1 MNTSQTIR
9 VMLVDDHNVV
19 RSGLATFLRAY
30 EDLELVGEARNGVE
44 AVNLCHRYKPDVIL
58 MDLMMPEMDGIAA
71 TRAILAD
78 YPDIKIIAMT
88 SFDEEELVHGVLAA
102 GAISYLLKNVTSD
115 ELAKAIRDAVS
126 GRSTLSPE
134 AARVLVQA
142 TRPTEQP
149 WLELTEREM
158 EALHL
163 VVQGQSN
170 RQIADAPTSAASSP
184 SCRSPAGRRP
194 SRMRSDI
201 KSFLYKRNILLLL
214 GQQGF
219 DGWLRAQSAC
229 NHLRNST

>member
-1 MNTSQTIR
+1 METHKTIR

-30 EDLELVGEARNGVE
+30 EDLELVGEAKNGLE
-44 AVNLCHRYKPDVIL
+44 ALNLCHKKRPDVIL

-78 YPDIKIIAMT
+78 CPEIKIIAMT
-88 SFDEEELVHGVLAA
+88 SFEDEELVHGVLAA

-134 AARVLVQA
+134 AARVLIQA
-142 TRPTEQP
+142 TRPTKQP
-149 WLELTEREM
+149 LFDLTERER
-158 EALHL
+158 EVLNL

-170 RQIADAPTSAASSP
+170 QQIAETLVISLATVKAHISSIL
-184 SCRSPAGRRP
+184 SKLQVS
-194 SRMRSDI
+194 SRAEAI
-201 KSFLYKRNILLLL
+201 AYAI
-214 GQQGF
+214 
-219 DGWLRAQSAC
+219 
-229 NHLRNST
+229 

>member
-30 EDLELVGEARNGVE
+30 DDLELVGEARNGVE
-44 AVNLCHRYKPDVIL
+44 AVNLCHRDKPDVIL

-88 SFDEEELVHGVLAA
+88 SFEEEELVHGVLAA

-115 ELAKAIRDAVS
+115 ELAAAIRAAS
-126 GRSTLSPE
+126 LGQSTLSPE

-149 WLELTEREM
+149 WLDLTEREVQV
-158 EALHL
+158 LNL

-170 RQIADAPTSAASSP
+170 RQIADAMFISVATVKAHIS
-184 SCRSPAGRRP
+184 
-194 SRMRSDI
+194 
-201 KSFLYKRNILLLL
+201 NILSKL
-214 GQQGF
+214 QVSS
-219 DGWLRAQSAC
+219 RAEASAYAIK
-229 NHLRNST
+229 HKIVSL

>member
-30 EDLELVGEARNGVE
+30 EDLELVEEARNGLE
-44 AVNLCHRYKPDVIL
+44 AVNLCHRKKPDVIL

-71 TRAILAD
+71 TRASLAD
-78 YPDIKIIAMT
+78 YPEIKIIAMT
-88 SFDEEELVHGVLAA
+88 SFEEEELVQGVLAA

-115 ELAKAIRDAVS
+115 ELAAAIRAAS
-126 GRSTLSPE
+126 LGKSTLSPE

-149 WLELTEREM
+149 WLELTDREM
-158 EALHL
+158 EVLNL

-170 RQIADAPTSAASSP
+170 RQIADGMFVSVATVKAHVSSIL
-184 SCRSPAGRRP
+184 SKLQLS
-194 SRMRSDI
+194 SRAEAIAYAIRHKIVS
-201 KSFLYKRNILLLL
+201 L
-214 GQQGF
+214 
-219 DGWLRAQSAC
+219 
-229 NHLRNST
+229 

>member
-1 MNTSQTIR
+1 MNDSQTSQTIR

-30 EDLELVGEARNGVE
+30 EDLELVGEAKNGLE
-44 AVNLCHRYKPDVIL
+44 AVNLCREKKPDVIL

-78 YPDIKIIAMT
+78 YSEIKIIAMT
-88 SFDEEELVHGVLAA
+88 SFDEEDLVQGVLAA

-142 TRPTEQP
+142 TRPTKDP
-149 WLELTEREM
+149 LVDLTERER
-158 EALHL
+158 EVLDL

-170 RQIADAPTSAASSP
+170 RQIADAMVISVATVKAHVSSIL
-184 SCRSPAGRRP
+184 SKLQVS
-194 SRMRSDI
+194 SRAEAIAYAI
-201 KSFLYKRNILLLL
+201 KHKIVSL
-214 GQQGF
+214 
-219 DGWLRAQSAC
+219 
-229 NHLRNST
+229 